1 MDVFNSGGSSWAD
14 QWDPEPLPDEKKAK
28 KDSSKDKSLKKKLS
42 FQWVKNLVKK
52 SDKNWQESCFHR
64 HNHVKHWHSSLPIIW
79 IVLICGMRL
88 SKTQDCIP
96 LFKFTRVSSCLPFT
110 SWIWWFVI
118 LFPVY
123 HVWLAKSFM
132 HQMVGVE
139 LDQSFITCSIHL
151 YIDAIHHSTF

>member
-96 LFKFTRVSSCLPFT
+96 LYKFIQIYSSFQLSAIYFMDM
-110 SWIWWFVI
+110 VI
-118 LFPVY
+118 CD
-123 HVWLAKSFM
+123 SFSGLSC
-132 HQMVGVE
+132 MVGKE
-139 LDQSFITCSIHL
+139 FHASNGWCWAWSIFYYLFYSFVHWC
-151 YIDAIHHSTF
+151 